1 MKGRNEVDVYGEIG
15 KIVTHQLPENA
26 DLIEGIKMVCTDS
39 GIRSGI
45 ILSSVGSLHQLSVMI
60 PGPYQE
66 AIHEAPGENQVLPG
80 PMQVL
85 SLIGVIFKTDKEE
98 MTVHIH
104 GSFIDTQGRVHG
116 GHVIEGGNPV
126 LARLVVVIGEV
137 ADVSYIE
144 RYDEESGQKQFYVE
158 PL

>member
-1 MKGRNEVDVYGEIG
+1 MKGYNQKDVYGEVG
-15 KIVTHQLPENA
+15 KIVTRQLPENA
-26 DLIEGIKMVCTDS
+26 DLIESIKMVCTDS

-66 AIHEAPGENQVLPG
+66 AIHEAPGKNQIIPG
-80 PMQVL
+80 PMAIL

-98 MTVHIH
+98 VTTHIH
-104 GSFIDTQGRVHG
+104 GSFIDTQGRVYG

-126 LARLVVVIGEV
+126 LARLVVVVGEV
-137 ADVSYIE
+137 ANVSYIE
-144 RYDEESGQKQFYVE
+144 RYDRESGQKQFYVG
-158 PL
+158 